1 MGKWFTIIWPNNY
14 DNRFGDEMLII
25 VGYIVILLCVFGGF
39 ALSGGHLAA
48 VFQPLEL
55 LIIGGAALG
64 AFIVGNSMTVIKSVF
79 KALPGVFRGQKSARA
94 MSVDLLALLYNLLNK
109 ARQQGLMSLE
119 SDIDE
124 PEKSA
129 IFSSY
134 PNLMAKH
141 HVIEFICDYL
151 RLIITSNMQPFQLE
165 ALMDMEI
172 ESHHE
177 EEMIPPNA
185 ISKVADAMPAFGIVA
200 AVLGVV
206 HTMESISL
214 PPSELGV
221 LIAHALVGTFL
232 GILIGYGFV
241 GPVATAMEQRA
252 NQTQLMLQ
260 CIKVTILASLHNNP
274 PIIAVEFGRKV
285 LFSAERPSFN
295 QLNDEI
301 KNAKPAA
308 SAAAPESA
316 EPAAS

>member
-1 MGKWFTIIWPNNY
+1 
-14 DNRFGDEMLII
+14 
-25 VGYIVILLCVFGGF
+25 VFGGF
-39 ALSGGHLAA
+39 ALAGGHLAA

-64 AFIVGNSMTVIKSVF
+64 SFIVGNSTTVLKSVS
-79 KALPGVFRGQKSARA
+79 KALPGVFKGQKNAKT
-94 MSVDLLALLYNLLNK
+94 MSIELLGLLYALLNK

-119 SDIDE
+119 ADIDNPKE
-124 PEKSA
+124 SA
-129 IFSSY
+129 IFNNY
-134 PNLMAKH
+134 PALLAQH

-177 EEMIPPNA
+177 EEMIPANA
-185 ISKVADAMPAFGIVA
+185 ITKLADAMPAFGIVA

-232 GILIGYGFV
+232 GILIGYGFI
-241 GPVATAMEQRA
+241 GPIATAMEQRA
-252 NQTQLMLQ
+252 NQTQVMLQ

-285 LFSAERPSFN
+285 LFSAQRPSFN

-301 KNAKPAA
+301 KNAKAAPAA
-308 SAAAPESA
+308 AEGSSAT
-316 EPAAS
+316 EPATS

>member
-1 MGKWFTIIWPNNY
+1 
-14 DNRFGDEMLII
+14 MLII
-25 VGYIVILLCVFGGF
+25 IGYIVILLCVFGGF
-39 ALSGGHLAA
+39 AIGGGHLAA
-48 VFQPLEL
+48 VFQPIEL
-55 LIIGGAALG
+55 LIIGGAAIG
-64 AFIVGNSMTVIKSVF
+64 AFIVGNSGTVIKSVL
-79 KALPGVFRGQKSARA
+79 KALPAIFRSQKAARSI
-94 MSVDLLALLYNLLNK
+94 SVDLLSLLYTLLNK

-119 SDIDE
+119 TDIDA
-124 PEKSA
+124 PENSA
-129 IFSSY
+129 IFTNY
-134 PNLMAKH
+134 PSLMAKH

-177 EEMIPPNA
+177 EEMIPANA
-185 ISKVADAMPAFGIVA
+185 ITKIADAMPAFGIVA

-232 GILIGYGFV
+232 GILIGYGFI
-241 GPVATAMEQRA
+241 GPIATAMEQRA
-252 NQTQLMLQ
+252 NQTQLLLQ

-285 LFSAERPSFN
+285 LFSSQRPSFN

-308 SAAAPESA
+308 APADAAAAS
-316 EPAAS
+316 EPSPS

>member
-1 MGKWFTIIWPNNY
+1 
-14 DNRFGDEMLII
+14 MLII
-25 VGYIVILLCVFGGF
+25 IGYLIILLCVFGGF
-39 ALSGGHLAA
+39 ALSGGHLPA

-55 LIIGGAALG
+55 LIIGGAAVG
-64 AFIVGNSMTVIKSVF
+64 AFIVGNSVTVLKSVG
-79 KALPGVFRGQKSARA
+79 KALPQVFRGQKSARVL
-94 MSVDLLALLYNLLNK
+94 SGELLGLMYNLLNK

-119 SDIDE
+119 ADIDE

-129 IFSSY
+129 IFTSY
-134 PNLMAKH
+134 PALMKDH

-151 RLIITSNMQPFQLE
+151 RLIVTSNMQPFQLE
-165 ALMDMEI
+165 ALMDAEI

-177 EEMIPPNA
+177 EAMIPANA
-185 ISKVADAMPAFGIVA
+185 ITKMADAMPAFGIVA

-232 GILIGYGFV
+232 GILIGYGFI
-241 GPVATAMEQRA
+241 GPIATAMEQRA

-260 CIKVTILASLHNNP
+260 CIKVTLLASLHNNP

-285 LFSAERPSFN
+285 LFSASRPSFN
-295 QLNDEI
+295 QLNDEV
-301 KNAKPAA
+301 KMKPAA
-308 SAAAPESA
+308 SPAPAAAEEEASS
-316 EPAAS
+316 EPTPS

>member
-1 MGKWFTIIWPNNY
+1 
-14 DNRFGDEMLII
+14 MLII
-25 VGYIVILLCVFGGF
+25 LGYIVILLCVFGGF
-39 ALSGGHLAA
+39 ALAGGHLAA

-55 LIIGGAALG
+55 LIIGGAAVG
-64 AFIVGNSMTVIKSVF
+64 AFIVGNNGSVIKAVLKS
-79 KALPGVFRGQKSARA
+79 LPGIFRGQKTSKA
-94 MSVDLLALLYNLLNK
+94 VFIDLLALLYNLLNK

-119 SDIDE
+119 NDIDE
-124 PEKSA
+124 PENSP
-129 IFSSY
+129 IFGGY
-134 PNLMAKH
+134 PLLMANH
-141 HVIEFICDYL
+141 HIIEFICDYL

-177 EEMIPPNA
+177 EEMIPANS
-185 ISKVADAMPAFGIVA
+185 ITKLADAMPAFGIVA

-232 GILIGYGFV
+232 GILLGYGFI
-241 GPVATAMEQRA
+241 GPIATAMEQRA

-285 LFSAERPSFN
+285 LFSSQRPSFN
-295 QLNDEI
+295 QLNEEI
-301 KNAKPAA
+301 KNGKS
-308 SAAAPESA
+308 SAAAATSTETT
-316 EPAAS
+316 EPTPS

>member
-1 MGKWFTIIWPNNY
+1 
-14 DNRFGDEMLII
+14 MLII
-25 VGYIVILLCVFGGF
+25 IGYIIIFLCVFGGF

-48 VFQPLEL
+48 IFQPLEL
-55 LIIGGAALG
+55 LIICGAAVG
-64 AFIVGNSMTVIKSVF
+64 SFIVGNSTTVLKSVS
-79 KALPGVFRGQKSARA
+79 KALPAIFRGQKSAKV
-94 MSVDLLALLYNLLNK
+94 MSIELLGLLYNLLNK

-119 SDIDE
+119 TDVDDPDNS
-124 PEKSA
+124 P
-129 IFSSY
+129 IFTAY
-134 PNLMAKH
+134 PSLMTKYH
-141 HVIEFICDYL
+141 LIEFICDYF

-177 EEMIPPNA
+177 EEMIPAHA
-185 ISKVADAMPAFGIVA
+185 ITKLADAMPAFGIVA

-232 GILIGYGFV
+232 GILIGYGFI
-241 GPVATAMEQRA
+241 GPIATAMEQRA

-260 CIKVTILASLHNNP
+260 CIKVTILANLHNNP

-285 LFSAERPSFN
+285 LFSAQRPSFN
-295 QLNDEI
+295 QLNDEV
-301 KNAKPAA
+301 KNPKPATTT
-308 SAAAPESA
+308 SDSTSEAAT
-316 EPAAS
+316 EPTLS

>member
-1 MGKWFTIIWPNNY
+1 
-14 DNRFGDEMLII
+14 MLII
-25 VGYIVILLCVFGGF
+25 IGYLVILLCVFGGF
-39 ALSGGHLAA
+39 ALAGGHLVA

-64 AFIVGNSMTVIKSVF
+64 AFFVGNSPSVIKAVG
-79 KALPGVFRGQKSARA
+79 KAIPGVFKGQKSVKNT
-94 MSVDLLALLYNLLNK
+94 SIELLGLLYQLLNK
-109 ARQQGLMSLE
+109 SRQQGMMSLE
-119 SDIDE
+119 ADIEE

-134 PNLMAKH
+134 PLIMANH
-141 HVIEFICDYL
+141 HVTEFICDYL

-172 ESHHE
+172 ETHHE
-177 EEMIPPNA
+177 EEMIPANA
-185 ISKVADAMPAFGIVA
+185 ITKVADAMPAFGIVA

-232 GILIGYGFV
+232 GILIGYGFI
-241 GPVATAMEQRA
+241 GPIATAMEQRA

-260 CIKVTILASLHNNP
+260 CIKATILASLHNNP
-274 PIIAVEFGRKV
+274 PIIALEFGRKA
-285 LFSAERPSFN
+285 LFSAQRPTFN

-308 SAAAPESA
+308 SAEEAPAEAAEA
-316 EPAAS
+316 T

>member
-1 MGKWFTIIWPNNY
+1 
-14 DNRFGDEMLII
+14 MLII
-25 VGYIVILLCVFGGF
+25 IGYIVILLSVFGGF

-55 LIIGGAALG
+55 LIIGGAAVG
-64 AFIVGNSMTVIKSVF
+64 SFIVGNSGTVQKAVLKSLPSVF
-79 KALPGVFRGQKSARA
+79 KGQKAAKTVAS
-94 MSVDLLALLYNLLNK
+94 DLLSLLYTLLNK

-119 SDIDE
+119 ADIDD

-129 IFSSY
+129 IFTNY
-134 PNLMAKH
+134 PILLANH

-177 EEMIPPNA
+177 EEMIPVNA
-185 ISKVADAMPAFGIVA
+185 ITKVADAMPAFGIVA

-232 GILIGYGFV
+232 GILIG
-241 GPVATAMEQRA
+241 
-252 NQTQLMLQ
+252 
-260 CIKVTILASLHNNP
+260 
-274 PIIAVEFGRKV
+274 
-285 LFSAERPSFN
+285 
-295 QLNDEI
+295 
-301 KNAKPAA
+301 
-308 SAAAPESA
+308 
-316 EPAAS
+316 

>member
-1 MGKWFTIIWPNNY
+1 
-14 DNRFGDEMLII
+14 MLILI
-25 VGYIVILLCVFGGF
+25 GYLVIFLSVFGGF
-39 ALSGGHLAA
+39 ALAGGHLAA

-64 AFIVGNSMTVIKSVF
+64 SFIVGNSTTVLKSVS
-79 KALPGVFRGQKSARA
+79 KALPGVFKGQKNAKT
-94 MSVDLLALLYNLLNK
+94 MSIELLSLLYALLNK

-119 SDIDE
+119 TDIDNPKE
-124 PEKSA
+124 SP
-129 IFSSY
+129 IFSNY
-134 PNLMAKH
+134 PALLAQH

-177 EEMIPPNA
+177 EEMIPANA
-185 ISKVADAMPAFGIVA
+185 ITKLADAMPAFGIVA

-232 GILIGYGFV
+232 GILIGYGFI
-241 GPVATAMEQRA
+241 GPIATAMEQRA
-252 NQTQLMLQ
+252 NQTQVMLQ

-274 PIIAVEFGRKV
+274 PIIAIEFGRKV
-285 LFSAERPSFN
+285 LFSAQRPSFN

-301 KNAKPAA
+301 KNAKAAPAA
-308 SAAAPESA
+308 AEVDSAT
-316 EPAAS
+316 EPATS

>member
-1 MGKWFTIIWPNNY
+1 
-14 DNRFGDEMLII
+14 MLILI
-25 VGYIVILLCVFGGF
+25 GYITILLCVFGGF
-39 ALSGGHLAA
+39 ALAGGHLAA

-64 AFIVGNSMTVIKSVF
+64 SFFVGNSTTVMKSVL
-79 KALPGVFRGQKSARA
+79 KALPAVFRGQKSARA
-94 MSVDLLALLYNLLNK
+94 VSVDLLSLLYNLLNK

-119 SDIDE
+119 GDIDE

-129 IFSSY
+129 IFSAY
-134 PNLMAKH
+134 PSLMAKH

-151 RLIITSNMQPFQLE
+151 RLVITSNMQPFQLE

-172 ESHHE
+172 DSHHE
-177 EEMIPPNA
+177 EELIPAMA
-185 ISKVADAMPAFGIVA
+185 ITKIADAMPAFGIVA

-232 GILIGYGFV
+232 GILIGYGFI
-241 GPVATAMEQRA
+241 GPIATAMEQRA
-252 NQTQLMLQ
+252 GQTQLLLQ
-260 CIKVTILASLHNNP
+260 CIKITILASLHNNP

-285 LFSAERPSFN
+285 LFSAQRPSFN

-308 SAAAPESA
+308 ASGSAATETTPS
-316 EPAAS
+316 